1 MAEDILP
8 NEVKRLMYE
17 YLDLDSIKNLR
28 QVSSSWAAVGRELLL
43 LPSFTVKSYSVDI
56 PRLISIGS
64 SPEFSEQ
71 AAKIVKTIS
80 FRSIDWDPDTLRTK
94 LIRIGN
100 EQEQRRIYD
109 MSHGR
114 TNEILDIE
122 PTNRIEDALD
132 EIDAVTKQRQVDEIL
147 ADDIDALALAL
158 RLVPRVD
165 EIRIECPNLSEH
177 MVLRKAWDECKLEI
191 YSNTLLGNHSNQLV
205 SLLLASRKAELKIR
219 HLYHSQL
226 CSALFTAQNDLL
238 QNEVYSFLGELQSLG
253 LVIYDAGVL
262 VALGEVLSSLRCL
275 ESLFVEFARG
285 RHLPLDLVQL
295 PLTSRLH
302 DLWLKGLFLIAPKLF
317 SFLEQQ
323 GCTVR
328 RLSISSAWLRE
339 DEASNNWRSFLG
351 DLRDKFGPQLRKFQL
366 SGINGGGRQGGWW
379 QLWPIYKSDWT
390 DETITDRTEAT
401 RNIEDFVLRNGT
413 WPMENDVPGFC
424 IDE

>member
-1 MAEDILP
+1 MAEAILP
-8 NEVKRLMYE
+8 NEVKRLIYE

-71 AAKIVKTIS
+71 AARIVRTVS
-80 FRSIDWDPDTLRTK
+80 FGSVDWDPDFIRTN

-100 EQEQRRIYD
+100 EQEQRRIND

-114 TNEILDIE
+114 TNDILDIE

-132 EIDAVTKQRQVDEIL
+132 EIDAITEQRQVDEIL

-165 EIRIECPNLSEH
+165 EIRIECPNLFEH
-177 MVLRKAWDECKLEI
+177 GVLRKAWDEQKLQI

-226 CSALFTAQNDLL
+226 CSALFTAHTAPNDPL

-253 LVIYDAGVL
+253 LVIYDAAVF
-262 VALGEVLSSLRCL
+262 VALREVLSSLRCV

-285 RHLPLDLVQL
+285 RHLPLDLIQL
-295 PLTSRLH
+295 PLCSRLR
-302 DLWLKGLFLIAPKLF
+302 DLWLTGLFLDAPKLF

-323 GCTVR
+323 GCAVR
-328 RLSISSAWLRE
+328 RLSISNAWLRE
-339 DEASNNWRSFLG
+339 GEAPNTWKPFLE

-366 SGINGGGRQGGWW
+366 SGRNAGGRHGGWW
-379 QLWPIYKSDWT
+379 QLWPIYKFDWT
-390 DETITDRTEAT
+390 DETITDDTEAT
-401 RNIEDFVLRNGT
+401 RKIEDFVLRNGP
-413 WPMENDVPGFC
+413 WPIGYYV
-424 IDE
+424 